1 MAVNLPKQF
10 SGSANETNLGQL
22 SEKVDAINVLEPT
35 LEALSDDEL
44 RARTKAL
51 RQRIANGETKE

>member
-10 SGSANETNLGQL
+10 AGSANDIKQL
-22 SEKVDAINVLEPT
+22 SKKVDAINALEPT